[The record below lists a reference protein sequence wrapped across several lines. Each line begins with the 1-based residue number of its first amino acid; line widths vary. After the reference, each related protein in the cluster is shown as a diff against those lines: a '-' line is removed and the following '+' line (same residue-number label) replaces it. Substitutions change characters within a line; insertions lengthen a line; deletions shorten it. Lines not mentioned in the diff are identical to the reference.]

1 MKFDTAALQ
10 AIRAYLD
17 DPTDPKTLYGLSSLY
32 WKSFI
37 DTLGDLIRNE
47 DDIHGFLFNEKDFIN
62 TGIVDN
68 ILENAD
74 EIRTKITSDTVSYKH
89 LTVQLVTD
97 WLKETFRKI
106 NAGDKKEL
114 LEKDIKNC
122 EIQQNKIDSEIAGLQ
137 QMRKDLLLKVLA
149 DNTDKTIVS
158 QIDNLINIDFLTL
171 QNLQTKKEIARGV
184 FFSVDNRREFVAR
197 TNQLEKETV
206 KKDELFAKVK
216 SADDKTALR
225 KYTSQIN
232 ELFEKSISC
241 ADTIV
246 KKEKEIDDIEKD
258 QSSLSPL
265 EVENRIRAELEYL
278 RDMVKLSAKRLHMG
292 SCPILRPNQKF
303 FTIKE
308 VGACF
313 DRILEFDPLVFY
325 NDRVPLFGKPSIIL
339 VPGNGHGLY
348 DWKNNRF
355 VIPLTPATGNF
366 MASVAAAIIEYR
378 LDVDDDKKLLTSY
391 QKLPAY
397 KTVRSIMA
405 LRSSLTKDYIKW
417 MTSEYQGFKVLDKD
431 ARNWFEHEIA
441 PSRNDIYCPPEYQPF
456 ELSTDQFQALLKTVD
471 SKLTADNSPQS
482 GEDLWAAS
490 ILNYQQGE
498 FKKSLHYI
506 NDLLSLDP
514 NHIFSYYNQGIIAMK
529 IPQKQM
535 AIKGFNEFIKRKPQS
550 WWASVARDHARR
562 LQIG

>member
-1 MKFDTAALQ
+1 
-10 AIRAYLD
+10 
-17 DPTDPKTLYGLSSLY
+17 
-32 WKSFI
+32 
-37 DTLGDLIRNE
+37 
-47 DDIHGFLFNEKDFIN
+47 
-62 TGIVDN
+62 
-68 ILENAD
+68 
-74 EIRTKITSDTVSYKH
+74 
-89 LTVQLVTD
+89 
-97 WLKETFRKI
+97 
-106 NAGDKKEL
+106 
-114 LEKDIKNC
+114 
-122 EIQQNKIDSEIAGLQ
+122 
-137 QMRKDLLLKVLA
+137 
-149 DNTDKTIVS
+149 
-158 QIDNLINIDFLTL
+158 
-171 QNLQTKKEIARGV
+171 
-184 FFSVDNRREFVAR
+184 
-197 TNQLEKETV
+197 
-206 KKDELFAKVK
+206 
-216 SADDKTALR
+216 
-225 KYTSQIN
+225 
-232 ELFEKSISC
+232 
-241 ADTIV
+241 
-246 KKEKEIDDIEKD
+246 
-258 QSSLSPL
+258 
-265 EVENRIRAELEYL
+265 
-278 RDMVKLSAKRLHMG
+278 
-292 SCPILRPNQKF
+292 
-303 FTIKE
+303 
-308 VGACF
+308 
-313 DRILEFDPLVFY
+313 
-325 NDRVPLFGKPSIIL
+325 

-366 MASVAAAIIEYR
+366 MTSVAAAIIEYR

-397 KTVRSIMA
+397 KTVRSMMA

-456 ELSTDQFQALLKTVD
+456 ELSSDQFQALLKTIE

-506 NDLLSLDP
+506 NDLLSLNP